1 MFIHYKTYPR
11 LKRLHILNF
20 SILIIPQT
28 LITSLLIYQLVVN
41 LCKMAKTKNK
51 VRNKIVLLTIIL
63 AGESIFFL
71 PFVLA
76 RIFRP
81 TFLNVFEITNLEL
94 GVAFSAYGIV
104 AMASYFFG
112 GPLADRF
119 AARNLMAIALWATA
133 LGGLLMALV
142 PTSQFLIG
150 LYAYWGFTTIFLFW
164 AAMIRAT
171 REWGGDNFQGRA
183 FGYLEGGRGLTA
195 ALIGT
200 LVLVIFSWL
209 VGGDDGANLSGERN
223 SSFQLVILVTS
234 LLVFLSGILVWIY
247 LPKDKS
253 KSITENKRPS
263 AAKVFKVMKMPAVW
277 MQGIIIICAYV
288 GYKITDDYSLYANQV
303 LGMDEIAAAGVGT
316 AAMWMRPLF
325 AVIAGILAD
334 RFRGANIVILSFLFM
349 GFGSLMIYL
358 GFFEQLT
365 WVSLII
371 LASTLVGVYGIRGI
385 YFALMQ
391 ESAVPLAATG
401 TAVGIMSVVG
411 FTPDVFMSPL
421 MGYLLDTF
429 PGAPGHRY
437 VFLVLAIFATI
448 GLLVSLIFRRYTTIN
463 KKVAQL

>member
-1 MFIHYKTYPR
+1 MSKVKNNYR
-11 LKRLHILNF
+11 
-20 SILIIPQT
+20 
-28 LITSLLIYQLVVN
+28 
-41 LCKMAKTKNK
+41 NK
-51 VRNKIVLLTIIL
+51 VILLTIIL

-81 TFLNVFEITNLEL
+81 TLLNVFEITNLEL

-119 AARNLMAIALWATA
+119 AARNLMVTALWATA
-133 LGGLLMALV
+133 LGGLVMALV
-142 PTSQFLIG
+142 PSSQFLIA
-150 LYAYWGFTTIFLFW
+150 LYAFWGFTTIFLFW

-171 REWGGDNFQGRA
+171 REWGGDDFQGRA

-200 LVLVIFSWL
+200 LVLIIFSWL
-209 VGGDDGANLSGERN
+209 AGGDNGTNLSGERN

-234 LLVFLSGILVWIY
+234 LIVFLSGLLVWLY
-247 LPKDKS
+247 LPKERS
-253 KSITENKRPS
+253 TSITSTKLPS
-263 AAKVFKVMKMPAVW
+263 AAKVLEIMKMPVVW

-288 GYKITDDYSLYANQV
+288 GYKSTDDYSLYANQV
-303 LGMDEIAAAGVGT
+303 LGFDEISAAGVGT
-316 AAMWMRPLF
+316 AALWLRPVF
-325 AVIAGILAD
+325 AVLAGILAD
-334 RFRGANIVILSFLFM
+334 RLSGTKVVIWCFIM
-349 GFGSLMIYL
+349 MCFGSLMIYL
-358 GFFEQLT
+358 GIFESTIFLT
-365 WVSLII
+365 LI
-371 LASTLVGVYGIRGI
+371 LLTATVAGVYGIRGI
-385 YFALMQ
+385 YFALMD

-421 MGYLLDTF
+421 MGYLLDTN

-437 VFLVLAIFATI
+437 VFLVLAIFSII
-448 GLLVSLIFRRYTTIN
+448 GLIAGLIFRNYISKS
-463 KKVAQL
+463 KKVANDMYMS

>member
-1 MFIHYKTYPR
+1 MPE
-11 LKRLHILNF
+11 
-20 SILIIPQT
+20 
-28 LITSLLIYQLVVN
+28 
-41 LCKMAKTKNK
+41 AKKNIRNK
-51 VRNKIVLLTIIL
+51 VVLLTIIL

-71 PFVLA
+71 PFVLT

-81 TFLNVFEITNLEL
+81 TLLNVFEITNLEL
-94 GVAFSAYGIV
+94 GVAFSVYGIV
-104 AMASYFFG
+104 AMVSYFFG

-119 AARNLMAIALWATA
+119 AARNLMATALWATA

-183 FGYLEGGRGLTA
+183 FGYLEGGRGLAA
-195 ALIGT
+195 ALIGS
-200 LVLVIFSWL
+200 LALVIFSWFA
-209 VGGDDGANLSGERN
+209 GNDEGTILSTERN
-223 SSFQLVILVTS
+223 VSFQLVIMVTS
-234 LLVFLSGILVWIY
+234 LVVFLSGLLVWIY
-247 LPKDKS
+247 LPKEKS
-253 KSITENKRPS
+253 TSISSNKLPS
-263 AAKVFKVMKMPAVW
+263 AANVLVVMKMPAVW

-316 AAMWMRPLF
+316 AALWMRPLF
-325 AVIAGILAD
+325 AVLAGILAD
-334 RFRGANIVILSFLFM
+334 RFRGVNIIIGSFIFM

-358 GFFEQLT
+358 GLFEQLT

-385 YFALMQ
+385 YFALMR

-437 VFLVLAIFATI
+437 VFLVLAVFAII
-448 GLLVSLIFRRYTTIN
+448 GLVVSLIFRRYISLN
-463 KKVAQL
+463 EKEDQ

>member
-1 MFIHYKTYPR
+1 MTEPK
-11 LKRLHILNF
+11 K
-20 SILIIPQT
+20 SIR
-28 LITSLLIYQLVVN
+28 
-41 LCKMAKTKNK
+41 NK
-51 VRNKIVLLTIIL
+51 VVLLTIIL

-81 TFLNVFEITNLEL
+81 TLLNVFDITNLEL
-94 GVAFSAYGIV
+94 GMAFSVYGIV

-119 AARNLMAIALWATA
+119 AARNLMATALWATA

-183 FGYLEGGRGLTA
+183 FGYLEGGRGLAA

-200 LVLVIFSWL
+200 LVLVIFSWFA
-209 VGGDDGANLSGERN
+209 GNDEGPILSAER
-223 SSFQLVILVTS
+223 SHSFQLVILVTS
-234 LLVFLSGILVWIY
+234 LIVFLSGLLIWIY
-247 LPKDKS
+247 LPKEKPTS
-253 KSITENKRPS
+253 RTTNNLPS
-263 AAKVFKVMKMPAVW
+263 ASNVFEIMKMPAVW

-288 GYKITDDYSLYANQV
+288 GYKTTDDYSLYANQV

-316 AAMWMRPLF
+316 AALWMRPLF
-325 AVIAGILAD
+325 AIIAGILAD
-334 RFRGANIVILSFLFM
+334 RFRGVNIIVGSFVFI

-358 GFFEQLT
+358 GLFEQLT
-365 WVSLII
+365 WGSLII

-429 PGAPGHRY
+429 PGAAGHRY
-437 VFLVLAIFATI
+437 VFLVLAIFAII
-448 GLLVSLIFRRYTTIN
+448 GLVVSLIFRKYISLH
-463 KKVAQL
+463 KEVGK